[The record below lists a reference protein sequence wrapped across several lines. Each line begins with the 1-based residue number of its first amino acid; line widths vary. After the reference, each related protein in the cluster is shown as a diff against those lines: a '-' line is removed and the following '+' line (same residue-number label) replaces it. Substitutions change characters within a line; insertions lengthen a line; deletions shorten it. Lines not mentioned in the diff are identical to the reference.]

1 MNRPNPS
8 NTYIALLRAVNV
20 GGTGKLP
27 MKDLVSMC
35 EAIDFQ
41 QVKTYIA
48 SGNVIFS
55 STLSAKACQGLL
67 EKALADYAGKFVG
80 VFIRTPQQLQK
91 LLADNPFADKEGNR
105 SVCLFLD
112 EPITKAIIDAA
123 KNKRDEELAC
133 GDGALYI
140 YYGAGMANSK
150 LLIPAA
156 KNGTARNI
164 NTVSKLCQL
173 GLAL

>member
-1 MNRPNPS
+1 M
-8 NTYIALLRAVNV
+8 TAYVALLRAVNV

-35 EAIDFQ
+35 EAIGFQ

-55 STLSAKACQGLL
+55 STLSAKGCQDLL
-67 EKALADYAGKFVG
+67 EKALASYAGKAVG
-80 VFIRTPQQLQK
+80 VFIRTPVQLQN
-91 LLADNPFADKEGNR
+91 LLTQNPFADKEGNR
-105 SVCLFLD
+105 SICLFLD
-112 EPITKAIIDAA
+112 EPVSPAMIDAV
-123 KNKRDEELAC
+123 KNKRDEELVC
-133 GDGALYI
+133 GDGAIYI
-140 YYGAGMANSK
+140 YYGAGMADSK

-164 NTVSKLCQL
+164 NTVTKLYEL
-173 GLAL
+173 SLALQS

>member
-1 MNRPNPS
+1 M
-8 NTYIALLRAVNV
+8 TAYIAFLRAVNV

-27 MKDLVSMC
+27 MKDLVTMC
-35 EAIDFQ
+35 EAIGFQ

-55 STLSAKACQGLL
+55 SMLSAKACQDLL
-67 EKALADYAGKFVG
+67 EKALADYAGKTVG
-80 VFIRTPQQLQK
+80 VFIRTPEQIQN
-91 LLADNPFADKEGNR
+91 LLAQNPFADKEGNR
-105 SVCLFLD
+105 SICLFLD
-112 EPITKAIIDAA
+112 EPVTSALIDAV
-123 KNKRDEELAC
+123 KNKRDEVLVC
-133 GDGALYI
+133 GEGAIYV
-140 YYGAGMANSK
+140 YYGAGMADSK

>member
-1 MNRPNPS
+1 M
-8 NTYIALLRAVNV
+8 TAYIAFLRAVNV

-27 MKDLVSMC
+27 MKDLVTMC
-35 EAIDFQ
+35 EAIGFQ

-55 STLSAKACQGLL
+55 STLSAKACQDLL
-67 EKALADYAGKFVG
+67 EKALADYAGKAVG
-80 VFIRTPQQLQK
+80 VFIRTPEQLQN
-91 LLADNPFADKEGNR
+91 LLAQNPFADKEGNR
-105 SVCLFLD
+105 SICLFLD
-112 EPITKAIIDAA
+112 EPVTSVMIDAV
-123 KNKRDEELAC
+123 KNKRDEVLVC
-133 GDGALYI
+133 GEGAIYV
-140 YYGAGMANSK
+140 YYGAGMADSK